1 MCNTVN
7 SRKKFLQESKNL
19 PFNVKQ
25 NIFIIFVRDK
35 SGQSQPQKEDYM
47 GDLYS
52 KNTANYPRLFT
63 DKFFVDYKNTAAYN
77 GFIDT
82 AIRYIEDFQLLRTD
96 LWARFVQQFKQED
109 ADYEGGWRGEYWG
122 KMMRGACFTYS
133 YTQNPRLYKVLTDT
147 VLDMMEAQE
156 ENGRISSYG
165 SYHEFWAWD
174 IWARKYVLLGM
185 QYFLEICTDEEL
197 TKKIIKSMC
206 GQVDYIMTKIG
217 DPQEGK
223 KLITTATCNWR
234 GLNSSSLLEPIVRLY
249 SLTKEQK
256 YLDFAT
262 YIVNCGGTEVINIF
276 DLAYEDKFYPYQ
288 YPITK
293 AYEMMSCFEG
303 LLEYYR
309 VTGIEKHK
317 VSVINFA
324 NKILESDFTIIGSCG
339 CTHEL
344 FDHSTV
350 RQANT
355 TNGAIAQETCVTV
368 TLMKFFYQLTLLTGD
383 ARYSDAFETSL
394 YNAFLGA
401 VNTDKVIEPT
411 IKQNHPDWSIEPL
424 PFDSYSP
431 LTAGTRGNGIGG
443 LKLMSDNHYYG
454 CCACIGA
461 AGTGLISKMALL
473 TSGKGFVMN
482 LFIDGSMKT
491 TTQSGSEVTFH
502 THTGYPVDGN
512 VKITIE
518 LQKKERFELLIR
530 NPQWSKNTKLFIN
543 GVEQKVESGYL
554 AVDREW
560 SDGDV
565 IELELD
571 MRTQAIYP
579 IPYGHE
585 IIMNKVVWK
594 INYMVP
600 TYDEEDPIAKNHIA
614 LRRGPVILAQ
624 ENRLGY
630 SVDDP
635 VKVLVDE
642 DGYVDVTMPEKEIA
656 PYEHILEVEVP
667 LADGR
672 KMHVTDY
679 ASAGK
684 LWTEESKMAA
694 WMLTDTR
701 I

>member
-1 MCNTVN
+1 
-7 SRKKFLQESKNL
+7 
-19 PFNVKQ
+19 
-25 NIFIIFVRDK
+25 
-35 SGQSQPQKEDYM
+35 M

-63 DKFFVDYKNTAAYN
+63 DKYFVDYKNTATYN

-96 LWARFVQQFKQED
+96 LWERFVQQFKQED

-133 YTQNPRLYKVLTDT
+133 YTQNPRLYKILTDT

-156 ENGRISSYG
+156 DSGRISSYG
-165 SYHEFWAWD
+165 VHHEFWAWD

-197 TKKIIKSMC
+197 SEKIIKSMC

-217 DPQEGK
+217 DPNEGK
-223 KLITTATCNWR
+223 KLITAATCNWR

-344 FDHSTV
+344 FDHSAV

-656 PYEHILEVEVP
+656 PYEHILEVQVP

-672 KMHVTDY
+672 KMQVTDY